1 MKKKVRVVGAGL
13 AGSEAAY
20 QLAKRG
26 YEVQLVEMRPK
37 KMTPAHHTEQFAE
50 LVCSNSFRSNAL
62 NNAVGLL
69 KEEMRLLDSLIVKS
83 ADEHEVPAGSALAVD
98 RYGFSERVTEVL
110 SNMDNVTI
118 VNEEFTEFD
127 DMPTIIATG
136 PLTSD
141 ALSDLILDRFGAKDL
156 HFYDAVAPIVSVDKI
171 NFDIAYR
178 KSRYDKGDGADYINC
193 PMDRKTFDAFYRA
206 ILEAEEAPMHHFE
219 DVNVFEACMPIEE
232 MARRGEKTMLFG
244 PLKPVG
250 LETPQGDRP
259 YAVVQLRQD
268 DAAAS
273 LYNIVGFQTRLKWP
287 DQKRII
293 QMIPGL
299 EEVEIV
305 RYGVMH
311 RNTYLRSP
319 GVLNAYY
326 QSIEHPHIF
335 FAGQVTGVEGY
346 VESASSGLYAA
357 LSMVQYLEGKDIEA
371 LSPETMMGALAHYIA
386 NANPNN
392 FQPMNINFG
401 IVTNRSK
408 DREMMAERSLNEVK
422 TYARKVA

>member
-1 MKKKVRVVGAGL
+1 
-13 AGSEAAY
+13 
-20 QLAKRG
+20 
-26 YEVQLVEMRPK
+26 
-37 KMTPAHHTEQFAE
+37 
-50 LVCSNSFRSNAL
+50 
-62 NNAVGLL
+62 
-69 KEEMRLLDSLIVKS
+69 
-83 ADEHEVPAGSALAVD
+83 
-98 RYGFSERVTEVL
+98 
-110 SNMDNVTI
+110 
-118 VNEEFTEFD
+118 
-127 DMPTIIATG
+127 
-136 PLTSD
+136 
-141 ALSDLILDRFGAKDL
+141 
-156 HFYDAVAPIVSVDKI
+156 
-171 NFDIAYR
+171 
-178 KSRYDKGDGADYINC
+178 
-193 PMDRKTFDAFYRA
+193 
-206 ILEAEEAPMHHFE
+206 
-219 DVNVFEACMPIEE
+219 
-232 MARRGEKTMLFG
+232 MA
-244 PLKPVG
+244 
-250 LETPQGDRP
+250 
-259 YAVVQLRQD
+259 
-268 DAAAS
+268 
-273 LYNIVGFQTRLKWP
+273 